1 VSTSP
6 TLRVTQI
13 AGDAAAAVVSLT
25 GAIDE
30 KFDSSMLSRV
40 QAPITILQLDGVT
53 RITSFGVRQWS
64 EAMKNL
70 PPQIRHLY
78 IVGASPSFI
87 DQLNMV
93 LNFGG
98 RAEVIT
104 ANGVFFCP
112 KCDDERVATI
122 DVFADKTDIA
132 AGRVGDLRCNVCSG
146 PLQLEDDPFAYL
158 RFAVTYG
165 AKSIEPQALALL
177 TEAGLYR
184 VREEG
189 RPPDAAK
196 LVHGDVTLLTLSGT
210 LDQRFQPRRLASG
223 IEGEVVFDL
232 SAVEAADATGCERWS
247 RLLGQLGNATQ
258 IVVVEL
264 PPPLWQQAADGRFK
278 IEGTTLH
285 SVRAEHACPVCHTK
299 IIGPLT
305 PQAFHGSP
313 RKCTNCGR
321 ALTLKSDAAL
331 IERVLAAARAS
342 MVPIS
347 PAVDEVVS
355 RRGDLVAQARQDLE
369 ESSGRKSGTVSP
381 TRYKLVK
388 QLGQGGMGEILLAIQ
403 QSIGGFEKLVAVKK
417 IRRDVLAEKQVA
429 TELFL
434 AEAKLA
440 ANLNHPNIVQIF
452 EIGQQGG
459 DLFIAMEYIHG
470 ADVRTMLR
478 DLMSRADAPPLP
490 LEAVLYIGM
499 KVASALHHAHVATD
513 LAGKPL
519 QIVHRD
525 VSPSNIVIGFDGQV
539 KLVDFGIAVVQ
550 TPPSESGEPAPLIG
564 KVSYM
569 SPEQVSG
576 QSLDGRSDV
585 FSLGVVLYELITRK
599 YLFRRDSDQH
609 TTRAVWVDPLPSL
622 KDYGVPPFV
631 EEVLARALV
640 RMRDKR
646 YPDAHAFE
654 VALGEALTKLKSTAS
669 NATVASL
676 LTSMF
681 PEKSAT
687 PPVDRG
693 TAIGGRPRTAN
704 YLDVVPVDEETAPSE
719 PGVVRGPKP
728 DTSPGMPSLKPRAT
742 PSSSMPAASAPS
754 PVAPS
759 PAVPSPPVPEKA
771 PPAVVA
777 ATPAAPVE
785 KAPPAASRSNVRW
798 IAVAVALVLGIAIVV
813 ALFLGRGI

>member
-1 VSTSP
+1 MSTSP

-13 AGDAAAAVVSLT
+13 AGDASAAVVSLT

-40 QAPITILQLDGVT
+40 QAPITILHLDGVT

-112 KCDDERVATI
+112 KCDDERIASI
-122 DVFADKTDIA
+122 DVFADQTNIA
-132 AGRVGDLRCNVCSG
+132 AGRLGDLRCNVCGG
-146 PLQLEDDPFAYL
+146 PLQLEDDPFAYF

-165 AKSIEPQALALL
+165 AKSIDARALELL
-177 TEAGLYR
+177 AEAGLYR

-258 IVVVEL
+258 IVLVEL

-285 SVRAEHACPVCHTK
+285 SVRAELECPACHTHS
-299 IIGPLT
+299 IVPLT
-305 PQAFHGSP
+305 PQAFHGQS

-321 ALTLKSDAAL
+321 ALTLKSDGAL
-331 IERVLAAARAS
+331 IERVLAAARTS

-347 PAVDEVVS
+347 PAVDEVIS
-355 RRGDLVAQARQDLE
+355 RRGELVAQARQEVE
-369 ESSGRKSGTVSP
+369 ESGRKGGAVSP

-417 IRRDVLAEKQVA
+417 IRRDVLAEKHVA

-478 DLMSRADAPPLP
+478 ELMSRAETPALP
-490 LEAVLYIGM
+490 LEVVLYIGM
-499 KVASALHHAHVATD
+499 KIASALHHAHVATD

-525 VSPSNIVIGFDGQV
+525 VSPSNVVIGFDGQV

-550 TPPSESGEPAPLIG
+550 TPPSENGERAPLIG

-576 QSLDGRSDV
+576 QALDGRSDV

-599 YLFRRDSDQH
+599 FLFRRDSDQH
-609 TTRAVWVDPLPSL
+609 TTRSVWVDPLPPL

-631 EEVLARALV
+631 EEVLARALE

-646 YPDAHAFE
+646 WPNAQAFE
-654 VALGEALTKLKSTAS
+654 AALGEALTKLKSTVS
-669 NATVASL
+669 NAAVSSV
-676 LTSMF
+676 LTAMF

-693 TAIGGRPRTAN
+693 TTIGGKPRTAN

-719 PGVVRGPKP
+719 PGVVRPPKP
-728 DTSPGMPSLKPRAT
+728 DTNPGMPPVTTSAAPSKM
-742 PSSSMPAASAPS
+742 PSSS
-754 PVAPS
+754 APS
-759 PAVPSPPVPEKA
+759 PAVPSLPVPERT
-771 PPAVVA
+771 PPAPA
-777 ATPAAPVE
+777 AAAPAAPVAA
-785 KAPPAASRSNVRW
+785 KPPSAARRSSLPW
-798 IAVAVALVLGIAIVV
+798 IAVAVALALGIAIMV
-813 ALFLGRGI
+813 AVFFGRGI